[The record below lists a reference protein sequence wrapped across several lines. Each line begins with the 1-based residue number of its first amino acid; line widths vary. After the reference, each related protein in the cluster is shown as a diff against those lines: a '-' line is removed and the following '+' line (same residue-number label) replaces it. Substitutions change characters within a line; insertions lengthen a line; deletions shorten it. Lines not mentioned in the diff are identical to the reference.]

1 MGGEGRKKTKWDMA
15 VEMIHTAF
23 REGELT
29 EEAAWQ
35 GVVLFSK
42 GGGDYRG
49 IGIVE
54 VMWKAV
60 TVIFNIRFTASIT
73 YHNSFHGF
81 WAGRGTPPSPSRSS
95 CSSRL

>member
-54 VMWKAV
+54 MMWKAV
-60 TVIFNIRFTASIT
+60 TVILNRRFTASIA
-73 YHNSFHGF
+73 YHDSLRRSQ
-81 WAGRGTPPSPSRSS
+81 AGRNMGTSN
-95 CSSRL
+95 LKF